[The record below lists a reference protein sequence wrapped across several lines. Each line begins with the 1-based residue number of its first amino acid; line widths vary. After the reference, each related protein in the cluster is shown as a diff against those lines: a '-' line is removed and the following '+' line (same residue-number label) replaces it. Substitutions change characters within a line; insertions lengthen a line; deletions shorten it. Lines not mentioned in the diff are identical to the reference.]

1 MLFCQVWMARRAT
14 RYNLV
19 KPQTF
24 PLENSRSSNSGL
36 RFSLVFW
43 MSLYKDY
50 SIPSSFTSTLFSSK
64 IGAISEKNNAREK
77 VL

>member
-24 PLENSRSSNSGL
+24 PLENSRGSNSGL

-50 SIPSSFTSTLFSSK
+50 SPSALARHTESELSS
-64 IGAISEKNNAREK
+64 ARE
-77 VL
+77 V